1 MNTLKRAIISS
12 AIDAMHIPET
22 GVAIKHYCFSP
33 DFIGFSGHFPGF
45 PVLPAIVQVLTV
57 LTLAEEMKGCPL
69 ELVTVERAKF
79 LLRLGPSQ
87 EIEVQCRECK
97 VGKKPGFEGRL
108 RVTEGL
114 AATFFV
120 TYVLREKG
128 S

>member
-1 MNTLKRAIISS
+1 MNVLKRSIISS
-12 AIDAMHIPET
+12 AVDAMHISKT

-45 PVLPAIVQVLTV
+45 PVLPAVVQVLTA

-79 LLRLGPSQ
+79 LLRLGPNQ
-87 EIEVQCRECK
+87 DIEVQCRECE
-97 VGKKPGFEGRL
+97 VGERHGFEGRL
-108 RVTEGL
+108 RVSEEL

-120 TYVLREKG
+120 TCILRENDA
-128 S
+128 